1 MASTK
6 LAMMDLAGTTDALV
20 AEALSENPRY
30 PNGTVFLSAD
40 VEALPSVLDA
50 IREER
55 AFVIV
60 LPDRTEVACE
70 PRMDLVAR
78 IRRRLWWPLFRWHA
92 KTRPSFVI
100 DKDGDGYDISPPDG
114 FTLRLR
120 HPMASPINCP

>member
-1 MASTK
+1 MN
-6 LAMMDLAGTTDALV
+6 LAGTTDALV
-20 AEALSENPRY
+20 AEVLSESPRY
-30 PNGTVFLSAD
+30 PNGTMFLNVDAD
-40 VEALPSVLDA
+40 TALPSMLDA

-70 PRMDLVAR
+70 PRMDIIAR
-78 IRRRLWWPLFRWHA
+78 LRRRLWWPLLRWRA

-114 FTLRLR
+114 FTLRLH
-120 HPMASPINCP
+120 HPVVPSTSCP

>member
-1 MASTK
+1 MN
-6 LAMMDLAGTTDALV
+6 LAGTTDALV
-20 AEALSENPRY
+20 AEVLSESARY
-30 PNGTVFLSAD
+30 PNGTMFLDVDAD
-40 VEALPSVLDA
+40 TAVSSMLDA

-70 PRMDLVAR
+70 PRMEIIAR
-78 IRRRLWWPLFRWHA
+78 LRRRLWWPLLRWRA

-114 FTLRLR
+114 FTLRLH
-120 HPMASPINCP
+120 HPVVPSTSCP